1 MIRLYIPIY
10 ALTLLISATLLFS
23 IQPMF
28 SKMILPLL
36 GGTPQVWNTAMLFF
50 QVCLLGGYAYAH
62 GTSRILSPR
71 IQAILHIVLL
81 VVFVGVL
88 PFAIP
93 EGWSPPVDRD
103 PTLWQLSL
111 MAVTVGGP
119 FFVLAGS
126 APMIQR
132 WFSRTDHPDAD
143 NPYFLYGASNLGSMT
158 GLLAY
163 PVIVEPLMNLTI
175 QFDTWMYGYFAL
187 IAFMVL
193 SLLLLWKHGGAKPKN
208 ETVDTPVNDSIGIKE
223 VTWGLRFKWILLAFI
238 PSSLMLGV
246 TTFITTDIASV
257 PLLWIMPLAIYVST
271 FIFVFARRPWFSE
284 KFLNSAFAIILIVM
298 IGQIL
303 GTYFGV
309 INPFLLIALHLVL
322 FFVAAM
328 LCHTAL
334 ANVRPT
340 ADRLTE
346 FYLIMSIGGALGGVF
361 NAIIAPQLLLLPIEY
376 ALVLVLCIFVRYHDD
391 PEQTF
396 KAVTGRMSKAF
407 KAQGVDAA
415 FTSKGFYLLIV
426 GIVGLFAFGIP
437 SEILLKLSALVLIL
451 PLLFLYKDRWLFG
464 VSLAYLLALFPLG
477 FEWGQHSF
485 TDIIHRDRN
494 FFGVIKVVNTKNKER
509 ILLHGTTNHG
519 SQALEEKYKLTPLS
533 YYSDDSPIKEV
544 FEFYDDKDGDQQVGV
559 LGLGIG
565 VTACF
570 TKDGREFDFYEIDA
584 AVAEIAENREYFTF
598 LKDCGSPYEI
608 ILGDGRLKIENKPDD
623 YYDVIVGDAFSS
635 DNIPVHIM
643 TKEAIEL
650 YVSKLKANGA
660 VTFNISNNYIDLE
673 PVVTEIAEE
682 IGIPAV
688 GHISDGGTLEGSEIR
703 YYPAHFFTMSYNE
716 ELIENL
722 KSRGWTEG
730 IKREGVKAW
739 TDQYSNI
746 ISVLNNH
753 TAFKRYSMQ
762 DKETAENEGE
772 EPAETENEEDAIE
785 EESDSS
791 GSGTPEVSI
800 DEP

>member
-1 MIRLYIPIY
+1 
-10 ALTLLISATLLFS
+10 
-23 IQPMF
+23 MF

-50 QVCLLGGYAYAH
+50 QMCLLGGYAYAH
-62 GTSRILSPR
+62 GSSRILSPR
-71 IQAILHIVLL
+71 IQAILHIILL

-93 EGWSPPVDRD
+93 EGWAPPVDRD

-126 APMIQR
+126 APMVQR
-132 WFSRTDHPDAD
+132 WFSRTDHPDAH
-143 NPYFLYGASNLGSMT
+143 NPYFLYGASNLGSIT

-163 PVIVEPLMNLTI
+163 PFIIEPLMNLTV
-175 QFDTWMYGYFAL
+175 QFDSWMYGYFAL

-193 SLLLLWKHGGAKPKN
+193 SLLLLWKHGGAKAKDDVAADAS
-208 ETVDTPVNDSIGIKE
+208 TDSSIGIQD
-223 VTWGLRFKWILLAFI
+223 VTWALRLKWLILAFI

-271 FIFVFARRPWFSE
+271 FIFVFARKPLFSE
-284 KFLNSAFAIILIVM
+284 PFLNKAFAITLIVM

-309 INPFLLIALHLVL
+309 INPFLLIILHLVL

-334 ANVRPT
+334 ANARPT
-340 ADRLTE
+340 ADKLTE

-361 NAIIAPQLLLLPIEY
+361 NAIIAPQLLVLPIEY
-376 ALVLVLCIFVRYHDD
+376 VLVLVMCIFVRYHDD
-391 PEQTF
+391 PDQ
-396 KAVTGRMSKAF
+396 KLSVVIDKVSKAF
-407 KAQGVDAA
+407 KAQGVDGF
-415 FTSKGFYLLIV
+415 FTNKTFYV
-426 GIVGLFAFGIP
+426 VAVMIVGLFAFGIP

-451 PLLFLYKDRWLFG
+451 PLLFLSKDRWLFG
-464 VSLAYLLALFPLG
+464 LSLAYLLALFPLG

-519 SQALEEKYKLTPLS
+519 SQALEEQYKLTPLS
-533 YYSDDSPIKEV
+533 YYSDASPINQV
-544 FEFYDDKDGDQQVGV
+544 FEFYDDKAGPQEVGV

-565 VTACF
+565 VSACF
-570 TKDGREFDFYEIDA
+570 TKDDRSFEFYEIDA
-584 AVAEIAENREYFTF
+584 DVAEVAQNPEYFTF
-598 LKDCGSPYEI
+598 LRDCGSPYEI
-608 ILGDGRLKIENKPDD
+608 ILGDGRLKIEDKPDKS
-623 YYDVIVGDAFSS
+623 YDVIVGDAFSS

-650 YVSKLKANGA
+650 YISKLKDTGA

-682 IGIPAV
+682 IGIPAI
-688 GHISDGGTLEGSEIR
+688 GHISDGGTLGESEIR

-716 ELIENL
+716 DLIDNL
-722 KSRGWTEG
+722 KARGWSEG
-730 IKREGVKAW
+730 IKRDGVKAW

-746 ISVLNNH
+746 ISVLNNV

-762 DKETAENEGE
+762 DKKIEEEKAAQTEGSEETEVEDGVEAEVEVEVKETAE
-772 EPAETENEEDAIE
+772 EP
-785 EESDSS
+785 ESMSI
-791 GSGTPEVSI
+791 TPELTV